1 MMIKGYN
8 EVYLDDVMEEI
19 AVMFDYAVNNQH
31 MDIDTF
37 GDLFLDSPVCH
48 GIEIGNP
55 YYINKGGSELV
66 MLVLESHHLEVDYIT
81 YDTGFGKTPEYWMGW
96 ITAYAQWKSG
106 YKFSTIFSAIAPSDI
121 LALYY
126 PLHEADVKK
135 GHDVLMERIKKAPT
149 NLYKLRKKSEI
160 TQKQLAQYA
169 EVKERTIR
177 AYEQRETEIN
187 KAQVNIV
194 RALSLV
200 LGCSIEDLL
209 E

>member
-1 MMIKGYN
+1 MNKKRGSVWKIFCQSIMAQKTKLFNQFMDLEKIIMI
-8 EVYLDDVMEEI
+8 
-19 AVMFDYAVNNQH
+19 
-31 MDIDTF
+31 MDRFFI
-37 GDLFLDSPVCH
+37 V
-48 GIEIGNP
+48 
-55 YYINKGGSELV
+55 
-66 MLVLESHHLEVDYIT
+66 
-81 YDTGFGKTPEYWMGW
+81 
-96 ITAYAQWKSG
+96 Q
-106 YKFSTIFSAIAPSDI
+106 DI

-126 PLHEADVKK
+126 PLHEADVEK
-135 GHDVLMERIKKAPT
+135 GYDILMERVKKAPT
-149 NLYKLRKKSEI
+149 NLYKLRKKSGM

>member
-1 MMIKGYN
+1 M
-8 EVYLDDVMEEI
+8 
-19 AVMFDYAVNNQH
+19 
-31 MDIDTF
+31 
-37 GDLFLDSPVCH
+37 
-48 GIEIGNP
+48 
-55 YYINKGGSELV
+55 
-66 MLVLESHHLEVDYIT
+66 
-81 YDTGFGKTPEYWMGW
+81 
-96 ITAYAQWKSG
+96 
-106 YKFSTIFSAIAPSDI
+106 
-121 LALYY
+121 
-126 PLHEADVKK
+126 
-135 GHDVLMERIKKAPT
+135 
-149 NLYKLRKKSEI
+149 

>member
-1 MMIKGYN
+1 
-8 EVYLDDVMEEI
+8 
-19 AVMFDYAVNNQH
+19 
-31 MDIDTF
+31 
-37 GDLFLDSPVCH
+37 
-48 GIEIGNP
+48 
-55 YYINKGGSELV
+55 
-66 MLVLESHHLEVDYIT
+66 
-81 YDTGFGKTPEYWMGW
+81 
-96 ITAYAQWKSG
+96 
-106 YKFSTIFSAIAPSDI
+106 
-121 LALYY
+121 
-126 PLHEADVKK
+126 
-135 GHDVLMERIKKAPT
+135 MERVEKAPT